1 MEATVQDVQQ
11 EIVDEFSAFDDWM
24 DKYEYLIELGKSLPV
39 IDEKNKQEDR
49 LIKGCQ
55 SRVWLNTELRDG
67 RLYFT
72 ADSDAIITKGIISLL
87 IRVYNGRTPEE
98 ILAADNSFIDRIGLK
113 ENLSPTRA
121 NGMDKAT
128 LTRDVVRA
136 LRQVYDPEI
145 PVNIYDLGLIYDIT
159 IDDDHKVFIKMTMTA
174 PNCPMSDIL
183 LEDVH
188 TAVADTPGVT
198 DVAIEITFDPPWDK
212 SRMSDEALLELG
224 LL

>member
-1 MEATVQDVQQ
+1 MND
-11 EIVDEFSAFDDWM
+11 M
-24 DKYEYLIELGKSLPV
+24 DKTI
-39 IDEKNKQEDR
+39 
-49 LIKGCQ
+49 
-55 SRVWLNTELRDG
+55 
-67 RLYFT
+67 
-72 ADSDAIITKGIISLL
+72 
-87 IRVYNGRTPEE
+87 
-98 ILAADNSFIDRIGLK
+98 
-113 ENLSPTRA
+113 
-121 NGMDKAT
+121 

-174 PNCPMSDIL
+174 PNCPMSDML